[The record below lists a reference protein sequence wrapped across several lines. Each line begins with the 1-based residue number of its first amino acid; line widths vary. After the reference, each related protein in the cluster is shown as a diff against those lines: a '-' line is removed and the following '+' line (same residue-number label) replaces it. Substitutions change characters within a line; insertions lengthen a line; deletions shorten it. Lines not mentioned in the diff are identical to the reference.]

1 LKFIGFAA
9 LLVVWAGGMGGEART
24 QQKLVL
30 DPAKSVVNFTLVDA
44 LHTVHGTFQVQ
55 QGEIRFSP
63 AGGQAS
69 GMIVVDAVSGKSGN
83 SSRDG
88 RMAKEELK
96 VESYKTVSFAPTRVT
111 GELHPSG
118 DSTLQVHGVF
128 TLLGAAHEIDVP
140 IQVQVDG
147 KQIHATGTFALPY
160 VKWGLKDPSN
170 MFIKVNKEVTIDL
183 SLMGTLQ

>member
-1 LKFIGFAA
+1 ML
-9 LLVVWAGGMGGEART
+9 VWASGLAGAQA
-24 QQKLVL
+24 QQKLVV
-30 DPAKSVVNFTLVDA
+30 DPARSEVRFTLVDA
-44 LHTVHGTFQVQ
+44 LHTVRGTFQVQ
-55 QGEIRFSP
+55 QGEIQFNT
-63 AGGQAS
+63 AGGQAN
-69 GMIVVDAVSGKSGN
+69 GQIVVDAVSGKSGN
-83 SSRDG
+83 STRDG

-111 GELHPSG
+111 GELHLSG

-128 TLLGAAHEIDVP
+128 TLLGTAHEIDVP
-140 IQVQVDG
+140 MQVQVDG
-147 KQIHATGTFALPY
+147 KQIHAVGTFAVPY